1 MPIEQLREY
10 VHNWD
15 RQRVAYAMQLK
26 DILVALGG
34 NALLQRGEPP
44 LPEIQASFPDA
55 LLTPSRTLPLADLH
69 SS

>member
-1 MPIEQLREY
+1 M
-10 VHNWD
+10 
-15 RQRVAYAMQLK
+15 AYAMQLK

-44 LPEIQASFPDA
+44 LPEIQASFPYA
-55 LLTPSRTLPLADLH
+55 IFTSSFTLSLADLH

>member
-1 MPIEQLREY
+1 ME
-10 VHNWD
+10 N
-15 RQRVAYAMQLK
+15 AMQLK

-55 LLTPSRTLPLADLH
+55 TFTSSLTLSLADLH